1 MKRILTAIVL
11 IVLVGL
17 LIFLGKLWMVTLFA
31 GVVAMLAA
39 IEFRQ
44 ISAAGERGP
53 QPASRLGQGNPI
65 PLWWTIF
72 SIALFFVATFLRPQ
86 DTITA
91 VVFSTLL
98 LFTWN
103 TFRTPLARVLPETAA
118 GLLLLIYIAYP
129 LTLVPLIWNRDQGDG
144 LVLVIF
150 LFLCVWSGDIAA
162 LYIGKR
168 LGRHKLAPTLSPN
181 KTWEGAIASVVASI
195 IFGVGL
201 ILYGDWLTMHGS
213 SFTRLHTNAP
223 WWQFLLLAI
232 LLNIAAQFGDL
243 LESALKRGANVKD
256 SGTMLPG
263 HGGVLDRI
271 DALLLAAPIL
281 WFVLVAREFFALGS
295 F

>member
-1 MKRILTAIVL
+1 MKRILTALVL

-17 LIFLGKLWMVTLFA
+17 LLFFGKLWMVTLFA
-31 GVVAMLAA
+31 ALVATLAA

-44 ISAAGERGP
+44 LSASG
-53 QPASRLGQGNPI
+53 GNPI
-65 PLWWTIF
+65 PLWWTLF
-72 SIALFFVATFLRPQ
+72 AIALFFAATFLRPQ

-91 VVFSTLL
+91 VVFAALL
-98 LFTWN
+98 LFAWN

-129 LTLVPLIWNRDQGDG
+129 LTLIPLIWNRDQGDG
-144 LVLVIF
+144 LVLVLF
-150 LFLCVWSGDIAA
+150 LFLCVWSGDVAA

-181 KTWEGAIASVVASI
+181 KTWAGAIASVLASVL
-195 IFGVGL
+195 FGVGL
-201 ILYGDWLTMHGS
+201 ILYGDWLTTHGS

-223 WWQFLLLAI
+223 WWQFLLLAV

-243 LESALKRGANVKD
+243 LESALKRGASVKD

-263 HGGVLDRI
+263 HGGILDRI

-281 WFVLVAREFFALGS
+281 WFILVIREFFALGS

>member
-31 GVVAMLAA
+31 ALVAMLAA

-44 ISAAGERGP
+44 LSASG
-53 QPASRLGQGNPI
+53 GNPI
-65 PLWWTIF
+65 PLWWTLFAIT
-72 SIALFFVATFLRPQ
+72 LFFVATFLRPQ

-91 VVFSTLL
+91 VVFAALL

-118 GLLLLIYIAYP
+118 GLLLLVYIAYP
-129 LTLVPLIWNRDQGDG
+129 LTLIPLIWNRDQGDG
-144 LVLVIF
+144 LVLVLF

-168 LGRHKLAPTLSPN
+168 FGRHKLAPTLSPN
-181 KTWEGAIASVVASI
+181 KTWEGAIASVAASV

-201 ILYGDWLTMHGS
+201 ILYGDWLTTHGS

-263 HGGVLDRI
+263 HGGILDRI

-281 WFVLVAREFFALGS
+281 WFVLVIREFFALGS

>member
-31 GVVAMLAA
+31 AVVAMLAA
-39 IEFRQ
+39 LEFRQ
-44 ISAAGERGP
+44 LSAAG
-53 QPASRLGQGNPI
+53 GNPI

-72 SIALFFVATFLRPQ
+72 AIILFFLATFLRPQ

-91 VVFSTLL
+91 VVLSTLI
-98 LFTWN
+98 LFAWN

-118 GLLLLIYIAYP
+118 GPLLLIYIAYP
-129 LTLVPLIWNRDQGDG
+129 LTLIPLIWNREQGDG
-144 LVLVIF
+144 TVLVLF

-168 LGRHKLAPTLSPN
+168 FGRHKLAPELSPN
-181 KTWEGAIASVVASI
+181 KTWEGSIASIVASVV
-195 IFGVGL
+195 FGVGL
-201 ILYGDWLTMHGS
+201 ILYGNWLTTHDS

-223 WWQFLLLAI
+223 IWQWVLLAA
-232 LLNIAAQFGDL
+232 LLNAAAQFGDL
-243 LESALKRGANVKD
+243 LESALKRGAKVKD
-256 SGTMLPG
+256 SGTLLPG

-271 DALLLAAPIL
+271 DALLLAAPAL
-281 WFVLVAREFFALGS
+281 WFGLAIREFFALGS